1 MEQEHAEQPQ
11 GAQARKLVPLT
22 EWPSRFGWPP
32 LGGLRSM
39 VHNAEKNG
47 FHRVIR
53 RVGTRVLLDVDE
65 WNAWV
70 DTQDAEA
77 SAKLKRPTAR

>member
-1 MEQEHAEQPQ
+1 
-11 GAQARKLVPLT
+11 
-22 EWPSRFGWPP
+22 
-32 LGGLRSM
+32 M

-65 WNAWV
+65 WNLWV
-70 DTQDAEA
+70 DAQNGILQEGAQNDV
-77 SAKLKRPTAR
+77 